1 MLGVGIGKSHW
12 HNFKYNRY
20 TSSIGAYA
28 SIIENESQTGKMHQS
43 FSSPIDFNV
52 HNSVFLS
59 RAKIRF
65 CMLVSLVLNTEDAHS
80 SVL

>member
-1 MLGVGIGKSHW
+1 MANHTGIISSIIGIPL
-12 HNFKYNRY
+12 
-20 TSSIGAYA
+20 SIGAYA